1 MLALAPAT
9 RVLPVRLKCAV
20 TSQKSANAVKE
31 GSTMAKTFASRLKD
45 IVEEQQDELD
55 RLKIENRLLRKA
67 SQEQRGIN
75 GALREENTILEQQLR
90 LLTSH

>member
-1 MLALAPAT
+1 
-9 RVLPVRLKCAV
+9 
-20 TSQKSANAVKE
+20 
-31 GSTMAKTFASRLKD
+31 MAKTFASRLKN

>member
-1 MLALAPAT
+1 
-9 RVLPVRLKCAV
+9 
-20 TSQKSANAVKE
+20 
-31 GSTMAKTFASRLKD
+31 MAKTFVSQLKD
-45 IVEEQQDELD
+45 IVEEQQEELN

-75 GALREENTILEQQLR
+75 GELREENTILAQQLR

>member
-1 MLALAPAT
+1 
-9 RVLPVRLKCAV
+9 
-20 TSQKSANAVKE
+20 
-31 GSTMAKTFASRLKD
+31 MAKTFASTLKD
-45 IVEEQQDELD
+45 IIEELNDELD

-75 GALREENTILEQQLR
+75 GALREENTMLEHQWR

>member
-1 MLALAPAT
+1 
-9 RVLPVRLKCAV
+9 
-20 TSQKSANAVKE
+20 
-31 GSTMAKTFASRLKD
+31 MAKTFVGELEAIIDELH
-45 IVEEQQDELD
+45 DELD

-75 GALREENTILEQQLR
+75 GALREENTMLEHQWR